1 MTLAEVQMT
10 VAAAEADANQ
20 LARQALAG
28 QPITIVTEPPG
39 PLARALIVRER
50 PFVSPSLVDC
60 YPLAVRRAS
69 GCMVEDLDG
78 NVYLDCE
85 AGVATASTGHCHPA
99 VAAAIAEQ
107 AQVLIHICGTDF
119 HYPGYGAL
127 CERLAALAASAF
139 APLGGGGS
147 EGWQSFL
154 TNSGTEGVEA
164 AIKLARYATHRS
176 HLIAFR
182 GGFHGRT
189 LGSLSLTA
197 SKAKYRKHFGPLLPG
212 VHHATYGVA
221 DSVENELFAH
231 TVSPEDVAAIVVEP
245 VQGEGG
251 YVVPPVEFLQR
262 LRALCDAHGILLVFD
277 EVQTGM
283 GRTGKM
289 FASEHFGVVPDIMVL
304 AKGIASG
311 MPLGAMMAK
320 KELMTWSAGTHGS
333 TIAGNP
339 VCIAAAM
346 ATIDLLEGGLVENSA
361 RVGALLKNEL
371 TASLAG
377 HTAVEEVRGLGLMI
391 GVEMR
396 TPELADAVAQLCF
409 RRGLLVLECGK
420 KTIRF
425 APPLLLSEAQAAVAA
440 QVFTQACTDVA
451 RDARP

>member
-1 MTLAEVQMT
+1 MILAEGSVT
-10 VAAAEADANQ
+10 VEAAEADANQ
-20 LARQALAG
+20 LARQALAK

-39 PLARALIVRER
+39 PLARALIDRER

-78 NVYLDCE
+78 NIYLDCE

-99 VAAAIAEQ
+99 VAAAISEQ

-127 CERLAALAASAF
+127 CERLAALAQRAF

-147 EGWQSFL
+147 AGWQSFL

-164 AIKLARYATHRS
+164 AIKLCRYATRRS

-197 SKAKYRKHFGPLLPG
+197 SKAKYRKHFGPLLSG

-221 DSVENELFAH
+221 DSVEKELFAH
-231 TVSPEDVAAIVVEP
+231 TVAPEDVAAIVVEP

-251 YVVPPVEFLQR
+251 YVVPPADFLLR
-262 LRALCDAHGILLVFD
+262 LRAICDAHGILLVFD

-283 GRTGKM
+283 GRTGRM
-289 FASEHFGVVPDIMVL
+289 FASEHFGVVPDVMVL

-320 KELMTWSAGTHGS
+320 KELMKWSAGTHGS

-377 HTAVEEVRGLGLMI
+377 HSAVEEVRGLGLMI

-425 APPLLLSEAQAAVAA
+425 APPLLLSEAQATAA
-440 QVFTQACTDVA
+440 TQVFTQVCTDVA